1 MMVVIIRLNPSST
14 VHKSDFSGKYQ
25 SFFGIQEKEPY
36 MQGKKVHEKLM
47 VRSDT
52 CFHSLVCG

>member
-36 MQGKKVHEKLM
+36 M
-47 VRSDT
+47 
-52 CFHSLVCG
+52 